1 MRRRIFCVPKHAIKA
16 VRGQRT
22 GQGKRFSVHISQE
35 GLATTID
42 EEQLQLFHKKIM

>member
-1 MRRRIFCVPKHAIKA
+1 MRRKIFCVPKHTIKA

-35 GLATTID
+35 GLASTID
-42 EEQLQLFHKKIM
+42 EEHLQPFNKKVM